1 MNQQDI
7 DIILEEVKDLQ
18 SVPNTKLVSLMDKLS
33 TEFEETKNSLINL
46 SYHLDNV
53 ESLYN
58 KILNEYEKRGK

>member
-1 MNQQDI
+1 MNQEDL

-18 SVPNTKLVSLMDKLS
+18 NIPNSKLVSLLDKLS
-33 TEFEETKNSLINL
+33 NEFEETKSSLINL